1 MRDCVVYKLTATVTV
16 YKSDVE
22 SYYED
27 NDMKY
32 DENTEFSDADYEA
45 VAYSF
50 VNDGNVDILELE
62 D

>member
-32 DENTEFSDADYEA
+32 DEGDGEKHRAGFVQKITIKKNTS
-45 VAYSF
+45 V
-50 VNDGNVDILELE
+50 
-62 D
+62 